1 MVIIKLKLQITSSQ
15 KQLLVEFLPIKST
28 FLLLP
33 SRGSKENVFWKYGA
47 NLQETIHAEL

>member
-1 MVIIKLKLQITSSQ
+1 MVIIKLKLQITSPK
-15 KQLLVEFLPIKST
+15 KQLLMEFLPIKST

-47 NLQETIHAEL
+47 NLQENIHAEL